1 MSVDAT
7 TSSDGTVHGG
17 VRFTLQSEALAMFA
31 VAVFAYFH
39 AGYSWQMFAVLF
51 LVPDVSMI
59 GYLAGT
65 RFGALTYNLGHAYI
79 GPAAVAAYGLATNDD
94 MALPI
99 ALIWFAHVGFDRMLG
114 FGLKYG
120 DAFTHTHLGHVGW
133 AVPKRS

>member
-1 MSVDAT
+1 MD
-7 TSSDGTVHGG
+7 TSASDGTVKG
-17 VRFTLQSEALAMFA
+17 VTRVALQSEALAVFA
-31 VAVFAYFH
+31 TAVFAYFH
-39 AGYSWQMFAVLF
+39 TGYSWQLFAVLF

-79 GPAAVAAYGLATNDD
+79 GPAAVAAYGLATNESLA
-94 MALPI
+94 MPI

-120 DAFTHTHLGHVGW
+120 DAFGHTHLGNVGW
-133 AVPKRS
+133 AARQRA

>member
-1 MSVDAT
+1 MDIPASA
-7 TSSDGTVHGG
+7 SDGTVNGG
-17 VRFTLQSEALAMFA
+17 VRFTMQSEALAILATATF
-31 VAVFAYFH
+31 VYFH

-59 GYLAGT
+59 GYLAGP
-65 RFGALTYNLGHAYI
+65 RLGALAYNLGHAYI
-79 GPAAVAAYGLATNDD
+79 GPAALAVYGLSANMPLAT
-94 MALPI
+94 PI

-133 AVPKRS
+133 AVRTHA